1 MVSAATPL
9 IFSMQVTEKFIKIT
23 CYKRNF
29 SFSAKNAQTDDKG
42 TFMSSIEI
50 NDLTFLYRT
59 LNVYPCKIKAT
70 KMMNRILM
78 QTNVYSRIKNDY
90 IKSNVTLILFQN

>member
-1 MVSAATPL
+1 M
-9 IFSMQVTEKFIKIT
+9 
-23 CYKRNF
+23 
-29 SFSAKNAQTDDKG
+29 SFV
-42 TFMSSIEI
+42 EI
-50 NDLTFLYRT
+50 NDYKFLYLT
-59 LNVYPCKIKAT
+59 SNVYPCKIKAT